1 MKKIIVKIHK
11 GKTTV
16 QAEGYAG
23 VSCKDAT
30 NAFEKALGQVTE
42 DTETDEMY
50 MEIDQEYIN
59 ENGG

>member
-16 QAEGYAG
+16 QAEGFVGA
-23 VSCKDAT
+23 SCKDAT
-30 NAFEKALGQVTE
+30 NAFEMALGQVTE
-42 DTETDEMY
+42 DEVTDEMY
-50 MEIDQEYIN
+50 LEIDQEFVS